1 MSKKIWLIDDN
12 DIERFIAR
20 KMLELCDAT
29 IDISEFS
36 NGFEALKE
44 LRITTPDIILLD
56 IAMPKMDG
64 WEFVD
69 ALEGIMFDKQKFVY
83 MLSSSM
89 DEKDKKKSEN
99 NKYIAK
105 YFVKPFNENYLQDVC

>member
-20 KMLELCDAT
+20 KMLELCDVT

-36 NGFEALKE
+36 NGFEALKQ
-44 LRITTPDIILLD
+44 LRKNTPDIILLD
-56 IAMPKMDG
+56 ISMPKMDG
-64 WEFVD
+64 WEFID
-69 ALEGIMFDKQKFVY
+69 ALEGIMFEKEKFIY
-83 MLSSSM
+83 MLSSSDNYEDM
-89 DEKDKKKSEN
+89 KKSEN

-105 YFVKPFNENYLQDVC
+105 YFVKPFNESYLEYVC